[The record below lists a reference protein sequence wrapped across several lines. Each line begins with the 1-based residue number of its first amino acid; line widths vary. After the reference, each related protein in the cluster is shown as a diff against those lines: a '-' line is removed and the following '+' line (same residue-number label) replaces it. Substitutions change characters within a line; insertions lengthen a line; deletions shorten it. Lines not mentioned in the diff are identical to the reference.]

1 MKEYENLQINYE
13 KLERELEIFE
23 TRMDKM
29 DKDELEQKKKKKKE
43 EEENDDEYYEDELG
57 IDKIQM

>member
-29 DKDELEQKKKKKKE
+29 DKDELE
-43 EEENDDEYYEDELG
+43 
-57 IDKIQM
+57 